1 METQSAVRFRI
12 PRDVWLGLGGI
23 TFAAAYWWSA
33 DRIPISPLDGAVNA
47 AMIPKTLAYLLIG
60 FCVIMMV
67 RALAIEA
74 LFLRAAKVARAQTE
88 PERPKEAGTYYFSLQ
103 QHLKAIGVIAIGIA
117 YLLVLPWLG
126 YVPSVILLFLAMSIY
141 IGAKANLYSLG
152 VAVVVAVVFYGL
164 FVMLLGIPLP
174 AGFWPSLFG

>member
-1 METQSAVRFRI
+1 
-12 PRDVWLGLGGI
+12 
-23 TFAAAYWWSA
+23 
-33 DRIPISPLDGAVNA
+33 
-47 AMIPKTLAYLLIG
+47 MIPKTLAYLLIG